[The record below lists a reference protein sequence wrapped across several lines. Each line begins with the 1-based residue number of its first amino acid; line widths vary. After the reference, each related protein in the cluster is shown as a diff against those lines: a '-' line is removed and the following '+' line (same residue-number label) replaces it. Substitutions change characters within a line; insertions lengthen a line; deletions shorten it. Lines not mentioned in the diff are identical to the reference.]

1 MVEFTKSPALEGEHP
16 PARLER
22 AAGARRARHP
32 PRAMTTAEHHVC
44 VVGGEPG
51 ESEDAAPVDRRADRR
66 TCGSPAQLAV
76 KGWSAEDSRLDR
88 AGPGQCVRRA
98 SGPPGRRRRPSGPEE
113 TDLVNKIRQCPATAN
128 APPRPRQ
135 AMR

>member
-51 ESEDAAPVDRRADRR
+51 ESEDAAPIDRRADRR
-66 TCGSPAQLAV
+66 ACPTG
-76 KGWSAEDSRLDR
+76 
-88 AGPGQCVRRA
+88 GQRMV
-98 SGPPGRRRRPSGPEE
+98 G
-113 TDLVNKIRQCPATAN
+113 
-128 APPRPRQ
+128 
-135 AMR
+135 